1 MKYDHIVYD
10 MNISCGQ
17 CTHMANMLMIA
28 LTSERRLG
36 SYNTQSM
43 CYSGDINDVYMYICS
58 ITYKF
63 LPGDTC
69 NSVHLFTPFI

>member
-1 MKYDHIVYD
+1 MTILSMIWILDVAK
-10 MNISCGQ
+10 
-17 CTHMANMLMIA
+17 CTHMANMLMVA

-36 SYNTQSM
+36 PYNTQSM
-43 CYSGDINDVYMYICS
+43 FNSGDINDVYLYICS